1 MNPDPGAGRDV
12 AGPEPP
18 PRRRRWRRR
27 ERAERGKRRESALT
41 RLMGLR
47 ARAEARVP
55 LITHLMSHVLSVNVL
70 DSATRLAAQ
79 TFLTAVPLLFVVA
92 SIAPQDMRERFVDS
106 VRDVFGL
113 TGSADAQL
121 RQAFL
126 GDESGEFLQTT
137 GFVSSLLV
145 LISATACSRAMQRLC
160 ERAWRLP
167 GAAARVA
174 AWRWLA
180 WLAAWLVMIG
190 FQDVLRNGFGLGLW
204 LGLPLL
210 LVADVGLWWWTQHLL
225 LTGRV
230 PWAPLLPGAL
240 LTGAAL
246 SVLTST
252 ATLYVPRAL
261 NHSLAA
267 YGSLGAVF
275 TLLSWLI
282 TLCVVIALCV
292 TAGAV
297 VAREP
302 WAARLL
308 GTPPALEYAPP
319 GGTLPGSAPP
329 APAPPDSAPSPGSAA
344 PGSASPGSTPP
355 GSGPPG
361 SGPSGSGPSG
371 SGPSGSGPSGSGP
384 SGSAEPGSAPPDPDP
399 ASPRPS
405 VPGTGTSGST
415 PPESVPPGSA
425 ASPGSAPPD
434 STAPSSAP
442 SPGSAS
448 PGSTPPGSTPPGS
461 GPSGSDPSGS
471 AEPGSAP
478 PDPDPASPRPSAPG
492 AGPSGSTPP
501 ESASPHPSPSGST
514 PPESTAPGP
523 DPPGSTP
530 PGSTSPG
537 PSPPGPDS

>member
-1 MNPDPGAGRDV
+1 MTPDPGSESPRSRR
-12 AGPEPP
+12 
-18 PRRRRWRRR
+18 RRRRWRRR
-27 ERAERGKRRESALT
+27 ERGESALT

-92 SIAPQDMRERFVDS
+92 SIAPHDLRERFVDS
-106 VRDVFGL
+106 LRDVFGL

-137 GFVSSLLV
+137 GFVSGLLV

-190 FQDVLRNGFGLGLW
+190 FQGVLRNGFGLGLW

-308 GTPPALEYAPP
+308 GTPPALEYAS
-319 GGTLPGSAPP
+319 PGSTAPGSGP
-329 APAPPDSAPSPGSAA
+329 SGAAPGGSAA
-344 PGSASPGSTPP
+344 PGADPPDSASPGSVAP
-355 GSGPPG
+355 GSGPGGSAAPGAVPPDPASSGSAAPG
-361 SGPSGSGPSG
+361 SGPSGSGPGG
-371 SGPSGSGPSGSGP
+371 SAAPGAAPPDPAPPGSAAPGSGP
-384 SGSAEPGSAPPDPDP
+384 SGSAPGGSATPGAAPPDP
-399 ASPRPS
+399 ASPTSAAPGSGSPGS
-405 VPGTGTSGST
+405 VPG
-415 PPESVPPGSA
+415 
-425 ASPGSAPPD
+425 GSAPPGAASPT
-434 STAPSSAP
+434 STAPGP
-442 SPGSAS
+442 SGPTPPHSRPPGSVSSGSTAPGADPS
-448 PGSTPPGSTPPGS
+448 GSTPPGSTPPGS
-461 GPSGSDPSGS
+461 AP
-471 AEPGSAP
+471 PGST
-478 PDPDPASPRPSAPG
+478 SSA
-492 AGPSGSTPP
+492 
-501 ESASPHPSPSGST
+501 
-514 PPESTAPGP
+514 STAPGP
-523 DPPGSTP
+523 DPPGPTP

-537 PSPPGPDS
+537 PTPPDPDS

>member
-1 MNPDPGAGRDV
+1 MTPDPGSETPRSRR
-12 AGPEPP
+12 
-18 PRRRRWRRR
+18 RRRRWRRR
-27 ERAERGKRRESALT
+27 ERGESALT

-92 SIAPQDMRERFVDS
+92 SIAPHDLRERFVDS
-106 VRDVFGL
+106 LRDVFGL

-137 GFVSSLLV
+137 GFVSGLLV

-190 FQDVLRNGFGLGLW
+190 FQGVLRNGFGLGLW

-308 GTPPALEYAPP
+308 GTPPALEYA
-319 GGTLPGSAPP
+319 LPGSVAPGSGP
-329 APAPPDSAPSPGSAA
+329 SGSALGGSAA
-344 PGSASPGSTPP
+344 PGADPPDSASPGSVA
-355 GSGPPG
+355 PG
-361 SGPSGSGPSG
+361 SGPSGSGPGGSAAPGAAPPDSASSG
-371 SGPSGSGPSGSGP
+371 SAAPGSGP
-384 SGSAEPGSAPPDPDP
+384 SGSALGGSATPGAAPPDP
-399 ASPRPS
+399 ASPTSAAPGSGPSGPTPPHSRP
-405 VPGTGTSGST
+405 PGSFSSGST
-415 PPESVPPGSA
+415 APGA
-425 ASPGSAPPD
+425 D
-434 STAPSSAP
+434 PS
-442 SPGSAS
+442 
-448 PGSTPPGSTPPGS
+448 GSTPPGSAPPGS
-461 GPSGSDPSGS
+461 VSSG
-471 AEPGSAP
+471 
-478 PDPDPASPRPSAPG
+478 
-492 AGPSGSTPP
+492 
-501 ESASPHPSPSGST
+501 
-514 PPESTAPGP
+514 STAPGP
-523 DPPGSTP
+523 DPPGPTP

-537 PSPPGPDS
+537 PTPPDPDS

>member
-1 MNPDPGAGRDV
+1 MTPDPGSESR
-12 AGPEPP
+12 

-27 ERAERGKRRESALT
+27 ERGERGEPALT
-41 RLMGLR
+41 RLMRLR

-92 SIAPQDMRERFVDS
+92 SIAPHDLRERFVDS

-137 GFVSSLLV
+137 GVVSGLLV

-190 FQDVLRNGFGLGLW
+190 FQGVLRNGFGLGLW

-210 LVADVGLWWWTQHLL
+210 LIAEVGLWWWTQHLL

-308 GTPPALEYAPP
+308 GTPPALEYA
-319 GGTLPGSAPP
+319 S
-329 APAPPDSAPSPGSAA
+329 PS
-344 PGSASPGSTPP
+344 STA
-355 GSGPPG
+355 PG
-361 SGPSGSGPSG
+361 SGPSGSGPGGSAMPGAVPPDSAPPGSAAPGSGPSGSAPGGSAPPGAVPPDSASPSSAAPGSGPSGSAPGGSAMPGAVPPDSASPSSAAPG
-371 SGPSGSGPSGSGP
+371 SGPSGSGPG
-384 SGSAEPGSAPPDPDP
+384 GSAPPGVVPPDS
-399 ASPRPS
+399 ASPTSTAPGPGPSGPTPSHSRPPGS
-405 VPGTGTSGST
+405 VSSGST
-415 PPESVPPGSA
+415 APGADPSG
-425 ASPGSAPPD
+425 PTPPD
-434 STAPSSAP
+434 SA
-442 SPGSAS
+442 
-448 PGSTPPGSTPPGS
+448 PPGSTS
-461 GPSGSDPSGS
+461 
-471 AEPGSAP
+471 
-478 PDPDPASPRPSAPG
+478 
-492 AGPSGSTPP
+492 
-501 ESASPHPSPSGST
+501 SASN
-514 PPESTAPGP
+514 APGP

-537 PSPPGPDS
+537 PTPPDPDS

>member
-1 MNPDPGAGRDV
+1 MTPDPG
-12 AGPEPP
+12 PESR
-18 PRRRRWRRR
+18 PRRRRWPRR
-27 ERAERGKRRESALT
+27 EREERGERRKSTLT
-41 RLMGLR
+41 RLTGLR

-92 SIAPQDMRERFVDS
+92 SIAPQDLRERFADS

-137 GFVSSLLV
+137 GVVSSLLV

-190 FQDVLRNGFGLGLW
+190 FQGVLRNGFGLGLW

-252 ATLYVPRAL
+252 ATLYVPRVL

-308 GTPPALEYAPP
+308 GTPPALEYAPS
-319 GGTLPGSAPP
+319 GGALPGSAPP
-329 APAPPDSAPSPGSAA
+329 GSAPPDSAVSPGSAA
-344 PGSASPGSTPP
+344 APDSAASQGSEPPGSASPGPVSP
-355 GSGPPG
+355 GSIAPG
-361 SGPSGSGPSG
+361 SGPSGPVS
-371 SGPSGSGPSGSGP
+371 
-384 SGSAEPGSAPPDPDP
+384 PGAVPPDP
-399 ASPRPS
+399 ASPGPTT
-405 VPGTGTSGST
+405 PGAGTSGST
-415 PPESVPPGSA
+415 PPES
-425 ASPGSAPPD
+425 AS
-434 STAPSSAP
+434 T
-442 SPGSAS
+442 
-448 PGSTPPGSTPPGS
+448 
-461 GPSGSDPSGS
+461 DP
-471 AEPGSAP
+471 
-478 PDPDPASPRPSAPG
+478 
-492 AGPSGSTPP
+492 T
-501 ESASPHPSPSGST
+501 PSGST

-530 PGSTSPG
+530 PGSASPG
-537 PSPPGPDS
+537 PTPPGPDS

>member
-1 MNPDPGAGRDV
+1 MNPDPGAERDA

-27 ERAERGKRRESALT
+27 ERGARRESALT

-308 GTPPALEYAPP
+308 GTPPELEYAPP
-319 GGTLPGSAPP
+319 GGALLGSTPPGSAAPGSVSPGSAPP
-329 APAPPDSAPSPGSAA
+329 GSAPPDSVPPGSAA
-344 PGSASPGSTPP
+344 PGSAASPGSVPPDSAAPDSTAPGSAASPGSVPPDSTAPDSTAPGSAPSPGPASPGSTPS
-355 GSGPPG
+355 GST
-361 SGPSGSGPSG
+361 PSGSTPSG
-371 SGPSGSGPSGSGP
+371 STPSGSTPSGSTPSGPTP
-384 SGSAEPGSAPPDPDP
+384 SGSAEPVSAPPDPDP
-399 ASPRPS
+399 ASP
-405 VPGTGTSGST
+405 G
-415 PPESVPPGSA
+415 
-425 ASPGSAPPD
+425 
-434 STAPSSAP
+434 
-442 SPGSAS
+442 
-448 PGSTPPGSTPPGS
+448 
-461 GPSGSDPSGS
+461 
-471 AEPGSAP
+471 
-478 PDPDPASPRPSAPG
+478 PSAPG

-501 ESASPHPSPSGST
+501 ESASPDPTPSGST

-537 PSPPGPDS
+537 PTSPGPDP

>member
-1 MNPDPGAGRDV
+1 MNPDPGAGRDA

-27 ERAERGKRRESALT
+27 ERAERRESVLT

-308 GTPPALEYAPP
+308 GTPPELEYAAP
-319 GGTLPGSAPP
+319 GGALLGSAL
-329 APAPPDSAPSPGSAA
+329 PGSAA
-344 PGSASPGSTPP
+344 PGSAPPGSAPSPGPASPGSTPP

-361 SGPSGSGPSG
+361 SGPP
-371 SGPSGSGPSGSGP
+371 
-384 SGSAEPGSAPPDPDP
+384 GSAEPGSAPPDPDP
-399 ASPRPS
+399 ASPGPTA
-405 VPGTGTSGST
+405 PGT
-415 PPESVPPGSA
+415 
-425 ASPGSAPPD
+425 
-434 STAPSSAP
+434 
-442 SPGSAS
+442 
-448 PGSTPPGSTPPGS
+448 
-461 GPSGSDPSGS
+461 
-471 AEPGSAP
+471 
-478 PDPDPASPRPSAPG
+478 
-492 AGPSGSTPP
+492 GPSGSTPP
-501 ESASPHPSPSGST
+501 ESASPDTTPPGST

>member
-1 MNPDPGAGRDV
+1 
-12 AGPEPP
+12 
-18 PRRRRWRRR
+18 
-27 ERAERGKRRESALT
+27 
-41 RLMGLR
+41 MGLR

-344 PGSASPGSTPP
+344 PGSA
-355 GSGPPG
+355 
-361 SGPSGSGPSG
+361 
-371 SGPSGSGPSGSGP
+371 
-384 SGSAEPGSAPPDPDP
+384 A
-399 ASPRPS
+399 
-405 VPGTGTSGST
+405 
-415 PPESVPPGSA
+415 
-425 ASPGSAPPD
+425 
-434 STAPSSAP
+434 
-442 SPGSAS
+442 

>member
-1 MNPDPGAGRDV
+1 MNPDPGAGRDA

-27 ERAERGKRRESALT
+27 ERGERGKRRESTLT

-308 GTPPALEYAPP
+308 GTPPALEYAPL
-319 GGTLPGSAPP
+319 GGALLDSAPP
-329 APAPPDSAPSPGSAA
+329 GPAPPDSAPSPGSA
-344 PGSASPGSTPP
+344 SPGSTPP
-355 GSGPPG
+355 
-361 SGPSGSGPSG
+361 G

-384 SGSAEPGSAPPDPDP
+384 SGSAEPGSAPPDPDA

-415 PPESVPPGSA
+415 PPDSVP
-425 ASPGSAPPD
+425 
-434 STAPSSAP
+434 
-442 SPGSAS
+442 PGSAS

-461 GPSGSDPSGS
+461 GPSGS

-478 PDPDPASPRPSAPG
+478 PDPDPASPGPSAPG

-501 ESASPHPSPSGST
+501 ESASPDPTPSGST

-530 PGSTSPG
+530 PRSTSPG
-537 PSPPGPDS
+537 PSPPGPDP

>member
-1 MNPDPGAGRDV
+1 MTPDPGSESPRS
-12 AGPEPP
+12 
-18 PRRRRWRRR
+18 RRRRWRRR
-27 ERAERGKRRESALT
+27 ERGESALT

-92 SIAPQDMRERFVDS
+92 SIAPHDLRERFVDS
-106 VRDVFGL
+106 LRDVFGL

-137 GFVSSLLV
+137 GFVSGLLV

-190 FQDVLRNGFGLGLW
+190 FQGVLRNGFGLGLW

-308 GTPPALEYAPP
+308 GTPPALEYA
-319 GGTLPGSAPP
+319 
-329 APAPPDSAPSPGSAA
+329 SPGSAA
-344 PGSASPGSTPP
+344 PGSGPSGSAPGGSAALGADPPDSASSGSVAPGSGSPGSAPGGSAPPGAVPPDSASPGSVAP
-355 GSGPPG
+355 GP
-361 SGPSGSGPSG
+361 GPSGSGPG
-371 SGPSGSGPSGSGP
+371 
-384 SGSAEPGSAPPDPDP
+384 GSAPPGA
-399 ASPRPS
+399 ASPTSAASGPGPAGPTPPHSRPPGS
-405 VPGTGTSGST
+405 VSSGST
-415 PPESVPPGSA
+415 APGA
-425 ASPGSAPPD
+425 D
-434 STAPSSAP
+434 PS
-442 SPGSAS
+442 
-448 PGSTPPGSTPPGS
+448 GSTPPGSTPPGS
-461 GPSGSDPSGS
+461 AP
-471 AEPGSAP
+471 PGST
-478 PDPDPASPRPSAPG
+478 SSA
-492 AGPSGSTPP
+492 
-501 ESASPHPSPSGST
+501 
-514 PPESTAPGP
+514 STAPGP
-523 DPPGSTP
+523 DPPGPTP

-537 PSPPGPDS
+537 PTPPDPDS